1 MATPPNPK
9 LANPKPA
16 SSKPADAGTMT
27 LADIREEID
36 RIDAAMHALLID
48 RSAVVSD
55 LIAIKKVQPPA
66 DDDPARR
73 TSAFRPAREASMM
86 RAMIERHTGL
96 LPLDTVESIWRV
108 IISTFTYVQAPYEVA
123 YADGLDAIAMR
134 DVARFHF
141 GFTVPLKPVAG
152 PAEVLAAVGARGDAL
167 GLVPLASEADWWRAL
182 EAEDA
187 PNVIARLP
195 FVERPDHPAA
205 TPCLVV
211 ANAPI
216 DREVMAASVLSV
228 TLADGQM
235 LPAGVD
241 VLARSGD
248 AALVSA
254 PDRAARDAL
263 AALGPVHA
271 VAVGSHAPVF
281 RAENP
286 PAGQQGW
293 TKPVFDGTR
302 PGR

>member
-1 MATPPNPK
+1 MATPP
-9 LANPKPA
+9 
-16 SSKPADAGTMT
+16 SSKPADSGTMT

-55 LIAIKKVQPPA
+55 LIAIKKVQPPT

-73 TSAFRPAREASMM
+73 SSAFRPAREASMM

-141 GFTVPLKPVAG
+141 GFTVPLKAVAG
-152 PAEVLAAVGARGDAL
+152 PAEVLDAVGTRGNAL
-167 GLVPLASEADWWRAL
+167 GVIPLASEGAWWRAL
-182 EAEDA
+182 EGDYA

-211 ANAPI
+211 ANAPV
-216 DREVMAASVLSV
+216 DREVMAATMLSV
-228 TLADGQM
+228 TLGDGQTVPDT
-235 LPAGVD
+235 LD
-241 VLARSGD
+241 VLAQSGD
-248 AALVSA
+248 FALVSA
-254 PDRAARDAL
+254 PDQTALDAL
-263 AALGPVHA
+263 AALEPVSA

-281 RAENP
+281 RTENP
-286 PAGQQGW
+286 PAS
-293 TKPVFDGTR
+293 
-302 PGR
+302 